1 MVDGLLK
8 ETERLMEQRPLAREI
23 LTVFRDL
30 AALMTEA
37 SPLEKETHL
46 DDRLKDIK
54 REEGFPLFSREDL
67 PVDLESAAELLGRFL
82 TTLRTKERPDREGLQ
97 RTLEA
102 FNKDNAWSRRLFS
115 VILKNDEGTLSTI
128 AAEVHLDPQTLKFL
142 AQIALTPSLR
152 ALRRL
157 YADQVDPD
165 TWGQGS
171 CLGSGTFIAGFVGR
185 SGPTQDSTVL
195 SAGMM
200 TMAPLGI
207 FTATKK
213 RVSAWISAENAS
225 GISRPLTVV
234 YSRWK
239 HPWNSKTWPP
249 CTSISS
255 PTRKDSSR
263 VPVLPDG
270 TLELSTFSSGK
281 GFKR

>member
-1 MVDGLLK
+1 MAEGLLK

-157 YADQVDPD
+157 YADQVDAD
-165 TWGQGS
+165 TWGQGY
-171 CLGSGTFIAGFVGR
+171 CPFCGSGPDMAFLDKSGKRHLHCGFCG
-185 SGPTQDSTVL
+185 
-195 SAGMM
+195 
-200 TMAPLGI
+200 
-207 FTATKK
+207 
-213 RVSAWISAENAS
+213 EE
-225 GISRPLTVV
+225 
-234 YSRWK
+234 
-239 HPWNSKTWPP
+239 WPYP
-249 CTSISS
+249 RLNC
-255 PTRKDSSR
+255 PFCRND
-263 VPVLPDG
+263 DHG
-270 TLELSTFSSGK
+270 TLGYFHSDEEK
-281 GFKR
+281 GFRVDFCRKCERYIKTVDRRVLEMETPMELENLATLHLDIIANQEGFK